1 VKWQSFFHVGFL
13 LLELFAFC
21 LLTINWITLTIAGTN
36 PHKLYIMMTTEV
48 TLVNLNLI
56 GLLVSWHIKTSLPF
70 YYMIRVGRREVF
82 FVFALFCF
90 VFLFFVFMF
99 LTRETF
105 KTRNKENNILLF
117 WACLPIRLNFHNMFN
132 HQDACQFPPISFRRL
147 FMMEINNLSIFFHDL
162 IIRETNSLFCCYW
175 IMISLLFRL

>member
-1 VKWQSFFHVGFL
+1 LVFSCLDILRLPSLFTTWSGSEEERCFL
-13 LLELFAFC
+13 C
-21 LLTINWITLTIAGTN
+21 LL
-36 PHKLYIMMTTEV
+36 
-48 TLVNLNLI
+48 
-56 GLLVSWHIKTSLPF
+56 
-70 YYMIRVGRREVF
+70 
-82 FVFALFCF
+82 CF
-90 VFLFFVFMF
+90 VLFFCFFVFMF

-147 FMMEINNLSIFFHDL
+147 IMMEINNLSIFFHVL